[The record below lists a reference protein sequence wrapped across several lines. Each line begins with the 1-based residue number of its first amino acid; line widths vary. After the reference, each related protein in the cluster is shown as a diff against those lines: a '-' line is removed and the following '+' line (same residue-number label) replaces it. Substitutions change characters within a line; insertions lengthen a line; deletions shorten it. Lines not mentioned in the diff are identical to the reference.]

1 MATKQKLEQ
10 DIKDLQESIASGLI
24 PVNLV
29 PEMEEDIK
37 KMQLDLANGNYD
49 SDTAKPKAK
58 VPKQATQVGGD
69 TVTAILAVLK
79 DYMDSNAGSGM
90 DSNSIRSLIAEY
102 LAKKK
107 ISISDLDQSVI
118 DEIKKNQMVVL
129 SIPNF
134 GLSLS
139 VDSTIAAIPN
149 IYPIIDDILAG
160 NNVYLIG
167 EAGGG
172 KAGSLN
178 SKILTE
184 NGWKTYGTIAIG
196 DKVWGEDGK
205 LYEVDGVFDRGN
217 KPVYGINMNDGGYTE
232 TCDEH
237 LWKVYNRND
246 RSRKRAGR
254 VLPLSDFKD
263 KLFTTSGAANVFIDV
278 AKAIPFKKQEHIVD
292 PYLMGVLI
300 GDGSIT
306 TKSISISKD
315 KQELFDLLPLPD
327 GIRLSKRNNKDP
339 KKCLAYGLIKD
350 DDAEEN
356 VITKELERVELY
368 GKKSTEKHIP
378 KEYLYD
384 SIENRISLLQ
394 GLNDTDGWCDGSH
407 FEFSTSS
414 AVLANDYTEL
424 VRSLGGTVRVGSR
437 IPTYVHNGV
446 RMNGKLSF
454 RVSCVFPED
463 VVPFRL
469 SSKLSKYQKPTKYK
483 VKRFISS
490 VTYKGVEPVRCIS
503 VTNPS
508 HLYITD
514 DYIVTHNTYT
524 AEVVAG
530 LLKRERVTIN
540 CSQYTSPTEIVGGQ
554 TIGGYQDGK
563 LIDAWGNGKILILDE
578 MPRLDANTAGLFND
592 ALAKS
597 SKTTPAEKAKINST
611 NPKKPPIERNNN
623 FGLIATGNIYPNKQ
637 PPPEYRANNQQDL
650 SLLDRFSGSVY
661 YTAYS
666 ENLDQEISRF
676 KFLYDMLIGN
686 YYDYTKAVQNKKSIP
701 EPKGLRTVLK
711 ANNLTESAVVSYRT
725 LIAFR
730 IAFEYELVR
739 ALAKSQ
745 GTNVGNEEGKTLLMA
760 FHSFLVAFD
769 EDGKNT
775 IINAT
780 KFTDDFIKMQVKD
793 AIGLILTNSQGFTD
807 SLTPY
812 IKKKAAPLFDTYKD
826 LLVADFFVP
835 QTIKG

>member
-24 PVNLV
+24 PANLI
-29 PEMEEDIK
+29 PEMQEDIK
-37 KMQLDLANGNYD
+37 KLQLDLANGNYD
-49 SDTAKPKAK
+49 SETAKPKAK
-58 VPKQATQVGGD
+58 APKQSTGIGGD

-79 DYMDSNAGSGM
+79 DYMESNAGSGM

-107 ISISDLDQSVI
+107 ISLSDLDQSVL

-129 SIPNF
+129 SLPNF
-134 GLSLS
+134 GLSIS

-149 IYPIIDDILAG
+149 IYPIIDDVLAG

-300 GDGSIT
+300 GDGSMT
-306 TKSISISKD
+306 QKSISISKD
-315 KQELFDLLPLPD
+315 KQELFDLLPLPE
-327 GIRLSKRNNKDP
+327 GIRLSKISYKER
-339 KKCLAYGLIKD
+339 CLTYGLIRN
-350 DDAEEN
+350 DDAQEN
-356 VITKELERVELY
+356 IIVKELERVDLF
-368 GKKSTEKHIP
+368 GKKSIQKHIP

-394 GLNDTDGWCDGSH
+394 GLNDTDGSCDHSH

-414 AVLANDYTEL
+414 EILANDYAEL
-424 VRSLGGTVRVGSR
+424 VRSLGGTVRIASK
-437 IPTYVHNGV
+437 IPTYIYNGE
-446 RMNGKLSF
+446 RKTGNISF
-454 RVSCVFPED
+454 RLGCVFPDD

-469 SSKLSKYQKPTKYK
+469 SSKLIKYQKPTKYK

-530 LLKRERVTIN
+530 LLKRERITIN

-554 TIGGYQDGK
+554 SITGYQKGK
-563 LIDAWGNGKILILDE
+563 LIDAWENGKILILDE

-597 SKTTPAEKAKINST
+597 SKTTPAAKAKINST
-611 NPKKPPIERNNN
+611 NPKEPPVERNNN
-623 FGLIATGNIYPNKQ
+623 FALIGTGNIYPNTA
-637 PPPEYRANNQQDL
+637 PPPQYKANNQQDL

-666 ENLDQEISRF
+666 QDLDQEISRF

-686 YYDYTKAVQNKKSIP
+686 YYDYTNAVKNKKSIP
-701 EPKGLRTVLK
+701 EPKGLRTILK
-711 ANNLTESAVVSYRT
+711 ANNLTELAVVSYRT

-745 GTNVGNEEGKTLLMA
+745 GTNVGNEQGKTLLMA
-760 FHSFLVAFD
+760 YHSFLVAFD
-769 EDGKNT
+769 DDAKNT
-775 IINAT
+775 ITNAT
-780 KFTDDFIKMQVKD
+780 KFTDDFIKLQVND
-793 AIGLILTNSQGFTD
+793 AINLILSGPNGFTD

-812 IKKKAAPLFDTYKD
+812 IKKRAAPLFDTYKD

-835 QTIKG
+835 QAVKG